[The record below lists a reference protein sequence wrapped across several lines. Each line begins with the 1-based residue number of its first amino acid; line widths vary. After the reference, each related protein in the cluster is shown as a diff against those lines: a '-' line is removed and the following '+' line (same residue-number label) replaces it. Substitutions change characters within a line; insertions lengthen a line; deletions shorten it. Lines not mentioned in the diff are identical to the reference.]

1 MSFMC
6 KITVIGAGNLGSCIA
21 YEVANRG
28 LADEIVLIDVV
39 RDLAE
44 GNAAD
49 IGQSIAFRNNTYVYA
64 GDYGDAKGSDI
75 IVVAAGKPRSPGTRS
90 RLELLEVN
98 GKIIKD
104 IAHNLKSVGVEPKI
118 ITLTNPVD
126 VMNYLMW
133 KYTKLP
139 RSIVMG
145 SAGMLDSARFRY
157 VLSRRYSIPVLDVE
171 AYIIGEHGDNQV
183 PVFSKVKIEDR
194 KMTFSVEEKSEI
206 AEDLKKAA
214 STVISKKGATVYAPA
229 NNTAN
234 MIEKILNDRRELCI
248 CSVILEGEYGLRDL
262 SIGVPVIVGR
272 EGIEEILKWDLS
284 EDEKRILYLGAENIR
299 KAIESIL

>member
-1 MSFMC
+1 MC

-21 YEVANRG
+21 YEVADRG
-28 LADEIVLIDVV
+28 LAEEIVLIDIV

-49 IGQSIAFRNNTYVYA
+49 IGQSIAFKNNTNVYA
-64 GDYGDAKGSDI
+64 GDYGDARGSDI
-75 IVVAAGKPRSPGTRS
+75 IVVAAGKPRSPGMRS

-98 GKIIKD
+98 GNIIKD
-104 IAHNLKSVGVEPKI
+104 IAHNLKSVGGEPII

-133 KYTKLP
+133 KCSGLP
-139 RSIVMG
+139 RGKVMG
-145 SAGMLDSARFRY
+145 SAGILDSARFRY
-157 VLSRRYSIPVLDVE
+157 VLSRRYSVPVLDVE

-183 PVFSKVKIEDR
+183 PVFSKVKIRDR
-194 KMTFSVEEKSEI
+194 KMAFSVEEKNEI
-206 AEDLKKAA
+206 TEALKKAA

-234 MIEKILNDRRELCI
+234 MIEKILNNRRELCV
-248 CSVILEGEYGLRDL
+248 CSAILEGEYGLKDL
-262 SIGVPVIVGR
+262 SIGVPVTVGR
-272 EGIEEILKWDLS
+272 KGIEEILKWDLS
-284 EDEKRILYLGAENIR
+284 EDEEGMLYLGAENIR
-299 KAIESIL
+299 KAIEIIL